1 MGTLTNKKTTNIK
14 NEPMKEYQTQQEQI
28 DALGGKI
35 VVKRRDYEAADR
47 ITQRELSRNEAT
59 IVRLRDQVKRK
70 RKALAA
76 MLHKDKDVVKNA
88 LSDPKTFIASL
99 PTTPVP
105 QL

>member
-1 MGTLTNKKTTNIK
+1 
-14 NEPMKEYQTQQEQI
+14 MKEYQTQQEQI

-88 LSDPKTFIASL
+88 LSDPKVSWNFKAKG
-99 PTTPVP
+99 VVVVFWF
-105 QL
+105 